1 MARKIKINKTMPKP
15 RNAMAVIARQMRAT
29 KFDHKAEERGG
40 DKNEMATY
48 LDEYLADCGDDECEW
63 D

>member
-1 MARKIKINKTMPKP
+1 MKVNYTGRHMELTEPLK
-15 RNAMAVIARQMRAT
+15 QFT
-29 KFDHKAEERGG
+29 KERL
-40 DKNEMATY
+40 DKMATY

>member
-1 MARKIKINKTMPKP
+1 MARKIKIDKTMPKP

-29 KFDHKAEERGG
+29 KFDHKAAERGG

>member
-1 MARKIKINKTMPKP
+1 MARKIKIDKTMPKP
-15 RNAMAVIARQMRAT
+15 RNAMAVIARQMRAV

-40 DKNEMATY
+40 DRNETSTY
-48 LDEYLADCGDDECEW
+48 LDEYLTDCEDDDCEC